1 MDDGEYIENPN
12 KEADALIIAAA
23 PELFEIVKKMATDRG
38 DMLIVNGQMD
48 GDFLKLVDAVIAKAT
63 GGDK

>member
-1 MDDGEYIENPN
+1 LDDGEYIENPN